1 LLNGIWNII
10 INLLM
15 KQKIGVIG
23 LGYVGLPLAISFS
36 KNFKT
41 IGFDVKKSR
50 IEQILDGIDITNE
63 ISNDDLISAL
73 ENGFEV
79 SDNINELTNC
89 NVYIVTV
96 PTPIDND
103 KNPDLSLVISASEFI
118 CSILKEGDLV
128 IYEST
133 VYPGATE
140 EICIPILEKSNLNL
154 NQDFFVGFS
163 PERIN
168 PGDKE
173 HTFEKID
180 KVVSG
185 SNDYALSVI
194 TNLYKK
200 VIKAKIHPVSS
211 IKVAEAAKII
221 ENTQRDLN
229 IAFVN
234 ELAQIFNKMD
244 IDTTEV
250 LEAASTKWNFL
261 NFKPG
266 LVGGHCIGV
275 DPYYLAHKALKVG
288 YNPDIILSGRKTN
301 ETIPNF
307 IFQKVESA
315 LKQKNID
322 TKDVIILGATF
333 KENCPDIRNSKS
345 EDLFKIFIKNNF
357 NCKIHDPE
365 ADSLEMINKYGK
377 NYIKKL
383 DSVYDAVIIAV
394 GHDEY
399 LSLNLDNFTNQ
410 ESIVFDV
417 KSIFPKT
424 KGYLRL

>member
-1 LLNGIWNII
+1 
-10 INLLM
+10 M
-15 KQKIGVIG
+15 EYKIGVIG
-23 LGYVGLPLAISFS
+23 LGYVGLPLAVSFS
-36 KNFKT
+36 KHFKT
-41 IGFDVKKSR
+41 TGFDIKKSR
-50 IEQILDGIDITNE
+50 IKQIQSGLDITNE
-63 ISNDDLISAL
+63 ITKEGLRIAL
-73 ENGFEV
+73 DSGFKV
-79 SDNINELTNC
+79 SDNINNLDSC
-89 NVYIVTV
+89 NVHIITV
-96 PTPIDND
+96 PTPIDQN
-103 KNPDLSLVISASEFI
+103 KNPDLSLVVNASELI
-118 CSILKEGDLV
+118 ASILKKGDFV

-140 EICIPILEKSNLNL
+140 EICIPILQKSGLKL

-185 SNDYALSVI
+185 SNDYALEVI
-194 TNLYKK
+194 IDLYKK
-200 VIKAKIHPVSS
+200 VIKANIHPVSS

-250 LEAASTKWNFL
+250 LEAAATKWNFL

-275 DPYYLAHKALKVG
+275 DPYYLAYKASKVG
-288 YNPDIILSGRKTN
+288 YNPEIILSGRKTN
-301 ETIPNF
+301 ESIPNF
-307 IFQKVESA
+307 IFQKVKNE

-345 EDLFKIFIKNNF
+345 EDLFEIFIKNNF
-357 NCKIHDPE
+357 NCKIHDPQ
-365 ADSLEMINKYGK
+365 ADFNEMKNKYGDS
-377 NYIKKL
+377 YINEL
-383 DSVYDAVIIAV
+383 DSAYDAIIVAV

-399 LSLNLDNFTNQ
+399 LSLDIDTLTKS
-410 ESIVFDV
+410 EGIVFDV
-417 KSIFPKT
+417 KSIFAKA

>member
-1 LLNGIWNII
+1 
-10 INLLM
+10 M
-15 KQKIGVIG
+15 EYKIGVIG
-23 LGYVGLPLAISFS
+23 LGYVGLPLAVSFS
-36 KNFKT
+36 KHFKT
-41 IGFDVKKSR
+41 TGFDIKKSR
-50 IEQILDGIDITNE
+50 IEQILNGNDVTNE
-63 ISNDDLISAL
+63 ISNSDLVLAIK
-73 ENGFEV
+73 NGFEV
-79 SDNINELTNC
+79 SDNIKDLLSC

-96 PTPIDND
+96 PTPIDQD
-103 KNPDLSLVISASEFI
+103 KNPDLSLVSNASELI
-118 CSILKEGDLV
+118 SSILKKGDFV

-140 EICIPILEKSNLNL
+140 EICIPIIQKSGLKL

-185 SNDYALSVI
+185 SNDYALEVI
-194 TNLYKK
+194 TDLYKK
-200 VIKAKIHPVSS
+200 VIKANIHQVSS

-288 YNPDIILSGRKTN
+288 YSPDIILSGRKTN
-301 ETIPNF
+301 EAIPDF
-307 IFQKVESA
+307 IFQKVKSS
-315 LKQKNID
+315 LKDKRIEPI
-322 TKDVIILGATF
+322 DVIILGATF

-345 EDLFKIFIKNNF
+345 EDLFEIFIKNNF
-357 NCKIHDPE
+357 NCKIHDPQ
-365 ADSLEMINKYGK
+365 ADPTEMKNKYGD
-377 NYIKKL
+377 NYITKL
-383 DSVYDAVIIAV
+383 DSVYDVIIVAV

-399 LSLNLDNFTNQ
+399 LRLNIESLSNPDG
-410 ESIVFDV
+410 IVFDV
-417 KSIFPKT
+417 KSIFPKA

>member
-15 KQKIGVIG
+15 KHKIGVIG

-36 KNFKT
+36 KYFKT
-41 IGFDVKKSR
+41 IGFDIKKSR

-63 ISNDDLISAL
+63 ISNDVLISTL

-79 SDNINELTNC
+79 SDKINDLVNC

-96 PTPIDND
+96 PTPIDHD
-103 KNPDLSLVISASEFI
+103 KNPDLSLVINASELI
-118 CSILKEGDLV
+118 CSILKEGDFV

-140 EICIPILEKSNLNL
+140 EVCIPILEKSTLKLNH
-154 NQDFFVGFS
+154 DFFVGFS

-185 SNDYALSVI
+185 SNDYALGVI

-200 VIKAKIHPVSS
+200 VVKANIHPVSS

-234 ELAQIFNKMD
+234 ELAQIFNRMD
-244 IDTTEV
+244 IDTAEV

-301 ETIPNF
+301 ENIPNF

-322 TKDVIILGATF
+322 AKDVIILGATF

-345 EDLFKIFIKNNF
+345 EDLFKIFNKNNF

-365 ADSLEMINKYGK
+365 ANPLEMTNKYGK

-383 DSVYDAVIIAV
+383 DSVYDAIIIAV

-399 LSLNLDNFTNQ
+399 LSLNLDTLTKP

>member
-1 LLNGIWNII
+1 
-10 INLLM
+10 M
-15 KQKIGVIG
+15 KHEIGVIG

-36 KNFKT
+36 RYFKT
-41 IGFDVKKSR
+41 IGFDIKKSR
-50 IEQILDGIDITNE
+50 IEQILNGIDITNE
-63 ISNDDLISAL
+63 ISNEDLNSAL
-73 ENGFEV
+73 DNCFEV
-79 SDNINELTNC
+79 SDKINDLVNC

-96 PTPIDND
+96 PTPIDQD
-103 KNPDLSLVISASEFI
+103 KNPDLSLVISASELI
-118 CSILKEGDLV
+118 CSILKEGDFV

-140 EICIPILEKSNLNL
+140 EICIPILEKSTLKL

-185 SNDYALSVI
+185 SNNYALRVI
-194 TNLYKK
+194 TNLYRK
-200 VIKAKIHPVSS
+200 VIKANIHPVSS

-275 DPYYLAHKALKVG
+275 DPYYLAYKAIEAG
-288 YNPDIILSGRKTN
+288 YNPEIILSGRKTN
-301 ETIPNF
+301 ESVPEFIYQTI
-307 IFQKVESA
+307 IGKLKEKKIKV
-315 LKQKNID
+315 KNIL
-322 TKDVIILGATF
+322 ILGATF

-357 NCKIHDPE
+357 NCKIHDPQ
-365 ADSLEMINKYGK
+365 ADSLEMTDKYGE

-383 DSVYDAVIIAV
+383 DSMYDALIIAV

-399 LSLNLDNFTNQ
+399 LSLKIDALTKP
-410 ESIVFDV
+410 EGIVFDV

>member
-1 LLNGIWNII
+1 
-10 INLLM
+10 M
-15 KQKIGVIG
+15 EYKIGVIG
-23 LGYVGLPLAISFS
+23 LGYVGLPLAVSFS
-36 KNFKT
+36 KYFKT
-41 IGFDVKKSR
+41 IGFDIKKSR
-50 IEQILDGIDITNE
+50 IEQIQSGYDVTNE
-63 ISNDDLISAL
+63 ITEGDLRSTL
-73 ENGFEV
+73 DSGFKV
-79 SDNINELTNC
+79 TDNINDLDSC
-89 NVYIVTV
+89 NVFIVTV
-96 PTPIDND
+96 PTPIDQN
-103 KNPDLSLVISASEFI
+103 KNPDLSLVVNASELI
-118 CSILKEGDLV
+118 SSILKKGDFV

-140 EICIPILEKSNLNL
+140 EICIPILQKYGLKLNH
-154 NQDFFVGFS
+154 DFFVGFS

-185 SNDYALSVI
+185 SNDYALEVI

-275 DPYYLAHKALKVG
+275 DPYYLAHKASKVG

-301 ETIPNF
+301 ESIPNF
-307 IFQKVESA
+307 IFQKVKNA

-345 EDLFKIFIKNNF
+345 EDLLKIFINNNF
-357 NCKIHDPE
+357 NCKIHDPQ
-365 ADSLEMINKYGK
+365 ADPIEMKDKYGD
-377 NYIKKL
+377 NYISKI
-383 DSVYDAVIIAV
+383 DSVYDVIIVAV

-399 LSLNLDNFTNQ
+399 LRLNIESLSNP
-410 ESIVFDV
+410 EGIVFDV
-417 KSIFPKT
+417 KSIFPKA
-424 KGYLRL
+424 KGFLRL

>member
-1 LLNGIWNII
+1 
-10 INLLM
+10 M
-15 KQKIGVIG
+15 EYKVGVIG

-41 IGFDVKKSR
+41 IGFDIKKTR
-50 IEQILDGIDITNE
+50 IKQIQDAIDITKE
-63 ISNDDLISAL
+63 ISNEYLNSAL
-73 ENGFEV
+73 NNGFEV
-79 SDNINELTNC
+79 SNNIDDLINC
-89 NVYIVTV
+89 NIYIVTV
-96 PTPIDND
+96 PTPIDRD
-103 KNPDLSLVISASEFI
+103 KNPDLSLVISASELI
-118 CSILKEGDLV
+118 CSILKEGDFV

-140 EICIPILEKSNLNL
+140 EICIPILEKSTLNL

-185 SNDYALSVI
+185 SNEYALGVI
-194 TNLYKK
+194 INLYKK

-301 ETIPNF
+301 ETIPDF

-315 LKQKNID
+315 LKHKNID

-365 ADSLEMINKYGK
+365 ADSLEMTNKYGK

-399 LSLNLDNFTNQ
+399 LSLNLDNLTNP

>member
-1 LLNGIWNII
+1 
-10 INLLM
+10 M
-15 KQKIGVIG
+15 EYKVGVIG

-41 IGFDVKKSR
+41 IGFDIKKTR
-50 IEQILDGIDITNE
+50 IKQIIDGIDITNE
-63 ISNDDLISAL
+63 ISNDDLISTL

-79 SDNINELTNC
+79 SDNIDDLISC

-96 PTPIDND
+96 PTPIDKD
-103 KNPDLSLVISASEFI
+103 KNPDLSLLISASELI
-118 CSILKEGDLV
+118 CSILKEGDFV

-140 EICIPILEKSNLNL
+140 EICIPILEKSTLNL

-185 SNDYALSVI
+185 SNDYALGVI

-234 ELAQIFNKMD
+234 ELAQIFNRMD

-288 YNPDIILSGRKTN
+288 YNPEIILSGRKTN

-315 LKQKNID
+315 LKQKKIY
-322 TKDVIILGATF
+322 TKDVIILGASF

-357 NCKIHDPE
+357 NCIIHDPE
-365 ADSLEMINKYGK
+365 ADPLEMTNKYGK

-383 DSVYDAVIIAV
+383 DSVYDAIIIAV

-399 LSLNLDNFTNQ
+399 LSLNLDTLTKS

>member
-1 LLNGIWNII
+1 
-10 INLLM
+10 M
-15 KQKIGVIG
+15 EYKVGVIG

-63 ISNDDLISAL
+63 ISNEDLNSAL

-79 SDNINELTNC
+79 SDKINELANC
-89 NVYIVTV
+89 NIYIVTV
-96 PTPIDND
+96 PTPIDQD
-103 KNPDLSLVISASEFI
+103 KNPDLSLVINASELI
-118 CSILKEGDLV
+118 CSILKEGDFV

-140 EICIPILEKSNLNL
+140 EICIPILEKSTLKL

-322 TKDVIILGATF
+322 NKDVIILGATF

-399 LSLNLDNFTNQ
+399 LSLNLDNLTNP

>member
-1 LLNGIWNII
+1 
-10 INLLM
+10 M
-15 KQKIGVIG
+15 KHKIGVIG

-185 SNDYALSVI
+185 SNDYTLGVI
-194 TNLYKK
+194 TSLYKK

>member
-1 LLNGIWNII
+1 
-10 INLLM
+10 M
-15 KQKIGVIG
+15 EYKIGVIG

-41 IGFDVKKSR
+41 IGFDIKKSR
-50 IEQILDGIDITNE
+50 IKQILDGIDITNE
-63 ISNDDLISAL
+63 ISNEDLNSAL
-73 ENGFEV
+73 DNSFEV
-79 SDNINELTNC
+79 SDKINDLVNC

-96 PTPIDND
+96 PTPIDQD
-103 KNPDLSLVISASEFI
+103 KNPDLSLVILASELI
-118 CSILKEGDLV
+118 CSILKEGDFV

-140 EICIPILEKSNLNL
+140 EICIPILEKSTLNL
-154 NQDFFVGFS
+154 NKDFFVGFS

-185 SNDYALSVI
+185 SNHYALGVI

-200 VIKAKIHPVSS
+200 VIKANIHPVSS

-275 DPYYLAHKALKVG
+275 DPYYLAHKASIVG
-288 YNPDIILSGRKTN
+288 YNPEIILSGRKTN
-301 ETIPNF
+301 ESIPLF
-307 IFQKVESA
+307 IFNLIKEK
-315 LKQKNID
+315 LKSQKNENKNIL
-322 TKDVIILGATF
+322 ILGATF

-345 EDLFKIFIKNNF
+345 QDLYNIFKQNSF
-357 NCKIHDPE
+357 NCNIYDPVAE
-365 ADSLEMINKYGK
+365 NQEMK
-377 NYIKKL
+377 NLYKDDFVEKL
-383 DSVYDAVIIAV
+383 DFKYDSVIIAV
-394 GHDEY
+394 GHSDYQKIDFE
-399 LSLNLDNFTNQ
+399 SFTTNKTV
-410 ESIVFDV
+410 IFDV
-417 KSIFPKT
+417 KSIFPKS
-424 KGYLRL
+424 KGYIRL

>member
-1 LLNGIWNII
+1 
-10 INLLM
+10 M
-15 KQKIGVIG
+15 EFKIGVIG

-41 IGFDVKKSR
+41 TGFDIKKSR
-50 IEQILDGIDITNE
+50 VDQILNGNDVTNE
-63 ISNDDLISAL
+63 ISNSELVLAIK
-73 ENGFEV
+73 NGFEV
-79 SDNINELTNC
+79 SDNIKNLVSC

-96 PTPIDND
+96 PTPIDSD
-103 KNPDLSLVISASEFI
+103 KNPDLSLVVNASELI
-118 CSILKEGDLV
+118 SSILKKGDFV

-140 EICIPILEKSNLNL
+140 EICIPILQKSGLKLNH
-154 NQDFFVGFS
+154 DFFVGFS

-185 SNDYALSVI
+185 SNDYALEVI

-200 VIKAKIHPVSS
+200 VIKANIHPVSS

-234 ELAQIFNKMD
+234 ELAQIFNRMD

-275 DPYYLAHKALKVG
+275 DPYYLAHKASKVG
-288 YNPDIILSGRKTN
+288 YNPEIILSGRKTN
-301 ETIPNF
+301 ESIPNF
-307 IFQKVESA
+307 IFQKVKNA
-315 LKQKNID
+315 LKQKNIE

-345 EDLFKIFIKNNF
+345 EDLFQIFVKNNF
-357 NCKIHDPE
+357 NCKIHDPQ
-365 ADSLEMINKYGK
+365 ADFIEMKNKYG
-377 NYIKKL
+377 NSYINEL
-383 DSVYDAVIIAV
+383 DSAYDAIILAV

-399 LSLNLDNFTNQ
+399 LNLDIDSLNK
-410 ESIVFDV
+410 SGGIVFDV
-417 KSIFPKT
+417 KSIFPKA

>member
-1 LLNGIWNII
+1 
-10 INLLM
+10 M
-15 KQKIGVIG
+15 KFKVGVIG
-23 LGYVGLPLAISFS
+23 LGYVGLPLAVSFS
-36 KNFKT
+36 KKFKT
-41 IGFDVKKSR
+41 MGFDINKNRVN
-50 IEQILDGIDITNE
+50 QINYGSDITNE
-63 ISNDDLISAL
+63 ISTIELQKVL
-73 ENGFEV
+73 ENGFEATYKLENLK
-79 SDNINELTNC
+79 SC

-96 PTPIDND
+96 PTPIDKN
-103 KNPDLSLVISASEFI
+103 KNPDLSLLIKASESISSIISKGDFI
-118 CSILKEGDLV
+118 

-140 EICIPILEKSNLNL
+140 EICIPILENRNFKLNK
-154 NQDFFVGFS
+154 DFYVGFS

-168 PGDKE
+168 PGDKKY
-173 HTFEKID
+173 TFEKID

-185 SNDYALSVI
+185 SNEYALNI
-194 TNLYKK
+194 ILRLYSK

-234 ELAQIFNKMD
+234 ELSQIFKKMD

-250 LEAASTKWNFL
+250 LQAASTKWNFL
-261 NFKPG
+261 NFRPG

-275 DPYYLAHKALKVG
+275 DPYYLAYKAIEAG
-288 YNPDIILSGRKTN
+288 YNPEIILSGRKTN
-301 ETIPNF
+301 ESVPEFIYQTI
-307 IFQKVESA
+307 IGK
-315 LKQKNID
+315 LKEKKIKAKNIL
-322 TKDVIILGATF
+322 ILGATF

-357 NCKIHDPE
+357 NCKIHDPQ
-365 ADSLEMINKYGK
+365 ADSLEMTDKYGE

-383 DSVYDAVIIAV
+383 DSMYDAIIIAV
-394 GHDEY
+394 CHDEY
-399 LSLNLDNFTNQ
+399 LSLNIDTLTKS
-410 ESIVFDV
+410 EAVVFDV

>member
-1 LLNGIWNII
+1 
-10 INLLM
+10 M

-96 PTPIDND
+96 PTPIDQD
-103 KNPDLSLVISASEFI
+103 KNPDLSLVISASELI

-185 SNDYALSVI
+185 SNDYALGVI

-301 ETIPNF
+301 ENIPNF

-322 TKDVIILGATF
+322 NKDVIILGATF

-365 ADSLEMINKYGK
+365 ADSLEMKNKYGK
-377 NYIKKL
+377 NYIKQL

>member
-1 LLNGIWNII
+1 
-10 INLLM
+10 M
-15 KQKIGVIG
+15 EFKIGVIG

-41 IGFDVKKSR
+41 TGFDIKKSR
-50 IEQILDGIDITNE
+50 IEQILNGNDVTNE
-63 ISNDDLISAL
+63 ISNSDLVLAL
-73 ENGFEV
+73 KNGFEV
-79 SDNINELTNC
+79 SDNIKDLVSC
-89 NVYIVTV
+89 NVFIVTV
-96 PTPIDND
+96 PTPIDSD
-103 KNPDLSLVISASEFI
+103 KNPDLSLVVNASELI
-118 CSILKEGDLV
+118 TSILKKGDFV

-140 EICIPILEKSNLNL
+140 EICIPILQKCGLKLNH
-154 NQDFFVGFS
+154 DFFVGFS

-185 SNDYALSVI
+185 SNDYALEVI

-275 DPYYLAHKALKVG
+275 DPYYLAHKASKVG

-301 ETIPNF
+301 ESIPNF
-307 IFQKVESA
+307 IFQKVKNA

-345 EDLFKIFIKNNF
+345 EDLFEIFIKNNF
-357 NCKIHDPE
+357 NCKIHDPQ
-365 ADSLEMINKYGK
+365 ADYNEMKNKYGDS
-377 NYIKKL
+377 YINEL
-383 DSVYDAVIIAV
+383 DSAYDAIIVAV

-399 LSLNLDNFTNQ
+399 LSLDIDALTKS
-410 ESIVFDV
+410 EGIVFDV
-417 KSIFPKT
+417 KSIFPKA

>member
-1 LLNGIWNII
+1 
-10 INLLM
+10 M
-15 KQKIGVIG
+15 EHKVGVIG
-23 LGYVGLPLAISFS
+23 LGYVGLPLSISFS
-36 KNFKT
+36 KYFKT
-41 IGFDVKKSR
+41 IGFDIKKSR
-50 IEQILDGIDITNE
+50 IKQILDGIDITNE
-63 ISNDDLISAL
+63 ISNEDLNLAL
-73 ENGFEV
+73 DNGFLV
-79 SDNINELTNC
+79 SDNINDLVNC
-89 NVYIVTV
+89 DVYIVTV
-96 PTPIDND
+96 PTPIDQD
-103 KNPDLSLVISASEFI
+103 KNPDLSLVISASESI
-118 CSILKEGDLV
+118 SSILKKEDFV

-140 EICIPILEKSNLNL
+140 EICIPILEKSTLNL

-185 SNDYALSVI
+185 SNDYALGVI

-200 VIKAKIHPVSS
+200 VIKANIHSVSS

-301 ETIPNF
+301 EAIPGF
-307 IFQKVESA
+307 IFQKVEGA
-315 LKQKNID
+315 LKQKNLN
-322 TKDVIILGATF
+322 TKNVLIMGATF

-365 ADSLEMINKYGK
+365 ADPLEMINKYGK

-383 DSVYDAVIIAV
+383 DSVYDAIIIAV

-399 LSLNLDNFTNQ
+399 LSLDIDALIK
-410 ESIVFDV
+410 SRGIVFDV
-417 KSIFPKT
+417 KSIFPKVN
-424 KGYLRL
+424 GYLRL

>member
-63 ISNDDLISAL
+63 ISNEDLNSAL

-79 SDNINELTNC
+79 SDKINELANC
-89 NVYIVTV
+89 NIYIVTV
-96 PTPIDND
+96 PTPIDQD
-103 KNPDLSLVISASEFI
+103 KNPDLSLVINASELI
-118 CSILKEGDLV
+118 CSILKEGDFV

-140 EICIPILEKSNLNL
+140 EICIPILEKSTLKL

-365 ADSLEMINKYGK
+365 ADSLEMTNKYGK
-377 NYIKKL
+377 NYIKEL

-399 LSLNLDNFTNQ
+399 LSLNLDNLTNP